1 MREKLKKLA
10 IYLFLLAFFI
20 PGILGCRIDAQAAG
34 NVGNDTQAAA
44 IRLSKTAAT
53 LSPNQSVTLRLN
65 GTNRKP
71 VWTSSNTKVAT
82 VGRTTGKVTAKKA
95 GQRRIDAK
103 LLFVPAIRSF
113 IRASL
118 EGIRSMI
125 VTMS

>member
-1 MREKLKKLA
+1 MIRRQQRSESVR
-10 IYLFLLAFFI
+10 LLRHCHQSR
-20 PGILGCRIDAQAAG
+20 LY
-34 NVGNDTQAAA
+34 AAA
-44 IRLSKTAAT
+44 W
-53 LSPNQSVTLRLN
+53 N
-65 GTNRKP
+65 GTTRKP

-95 GQRRIDAK
+95 GTAVITAKLRGKERIDAK

-118 EGIRSMI
+118 EGIRSMT